1 MALAKV
7 EKKFLKGSPK
17 KRVSTDAITRAYF
30 GRQTRMIY
38 SGTPP
43 STTSDS
49 EAQNPPTRDGSK
61 LSLTEV
67 LALEA
72 T

>member
-7 EKKFLKGSPK
+7 DKKFLKGSPN

-30 GRQTRMIY
+30 RRQTRMIQ
-38 SGTPP
+38 SGTPA
-43 STTSDS
+43 STTSDH
-49 EAQNPPTRDGSK
+49 EAQNHPARDGSK

>member
-1 MALAKV
+1 MAFAKV
-7 EKKFLKGSPK
+7 DKKFLKDSPR

-30 GRQTRMIY
+30 GRQTRLTQ
-38 SGTPP
+38 SNTPV
-43 STTSDS
+43 STTSDH
-49 EAQNPPTRDGSK
+49 EAQNNNTRDGSEPY
-61 LSLTEV
+61 LAEV

>member
-1 MALAKV
+1 MAFAKV
-7 EKKFLKGSPK
+7 EKKFLKGYPK
-17 KRVSTDAITRAYF
+17 KRVSIDAITRAYF
-30 GRQTRMIY
+30 GRQTRMVQ
-38 SGTPP
+38 SNTPA
-43 STTSDS
+43 STTS
-49 EAQNPPTRDGSK
+49 EEVQNPDTRDGST

>member
-7 EKKFLKGSPK
+7 DKNLLKGSPK
-17 KRVSTDAITRAYF
+17 KRISTDAITRAYF
-30 GRQTRMIY
+30 GRQTRMTQ
-38 SGTPP
+38 SGTPA
-43 STTSDS
+43 STTSDH
-49 EAQNPPTRDGSK
+49 EAQNKPTRDGSK

>member
-1 MALAKV
+1 MAFAKV
-7 EKKFLKGSPK
+7 DKKFLKDSLK

-30 GRQTRMIY
+30 GRQTRLTR
-38 SGTPP
+38 SDALV
-43 STTSDS
+43 STTSDH
-49 EAQNPPTRDGSK
+49 EAQNNNTRDGSK
-61 LSLTEV
+61 LSLAEV

>member
-7 EKKFLKGSPK
+7 ENKFLKDSPK

-30 GRQTRMIY
+30 GRQTRMTQ
-38 SGTPP
+38 SDTPA
-43 STTSDS
+43 STTSDH
-49 EAQNPPTRDGSK
+49 EAQNPPARDGSV
-61 LSLTEV
+61 LTLAEV